1 MRPFAALAIAR
12 AIGLAKKDEIEG
24 PPLQKAEVF
33 LLTFLFLY
41 GNILFRNIGGAIV
54 ETKGGFLISR
64 IKQVGGRLFDR
75 MLAEA
80 DIDAFNGAQGRIL
93 YVLWQGDG
101 LTISQLSAQTS
112 LANTTL
118 TSMLDRMEQAALIQR
133 TPSPTDRRA
142 LLIRLTDK
150 ARALREDYDRISQR
164 MNELYYLGFTSEEIS
179 QFEGYL
185 QRVLDNLQGGSDHE

>member
-1 MRPFAALAIAR
+1 M
-12 AIGLAKKDEIEG
+12 
-24 PPLQKAEVF
+24 
-33 LLTFLFLY
+33 
-41 GNILFRNIGGAIV
+41 

-101 LTISQLSAQTS
+101 LTISQLSTQTS

-118 TSMLDRMEQAALIQR
+118 TSMLDRMEQSGLIQR
-133 TPSPTDRRA
+133 EPSPTDRRA
-142 LLIRLTDK
+142 LLIHLTDK
-150 ARALREDYDRISQR
+150 ARTLHDDYNRISQR
-164 MNELYYLGFTSEEIS
+164 MNELYYLGFTEAEIC
-179 QFEGYL
+179 QFESYL
-185 QRVLDNLQGGSDHE
+185 QRVLDNLQGGFDHE

>member
-1 MRPFAALAIAR
+1 M
-12 AIGLAKKDEIEG
+12 
-24 PPLQKAEVF
+24 
-33 LLTFLFLY
+33 
-41 GNILFRNIGGAIV
+41 

-118 TSMLDRMEQAALIQR
+118 TSMLDRMEQSGLILR
-133 TPSPTDRRA
+133 EPSPSDRRA

-164 MNELYYLGFTSEEIS
+164 MNEMYYLGFTEAEIR
-179 QFEGYL
+179 QFESYL
-185 QRVLDNLQGGSDHE
+185 QRVLDNLQGGFDHE

>member
-1 MRPFAALAIAR
+1 M
-12 AIGLAKKDEIEG
+12 
-24 PPLQKAEVF
+24 
-33 LLTFLFLY
+33 
-41 GNILFRNIGGAIV
+41 

-101 LTISQLSAQTS
+101 LTISQLSGQTS

-118 TSMLDRMEQAALIQR
+118 TSMLDRMEQSGLIVR

-164 MNELYYLGFTSEEIS
+164 MNDLYYLGFTEEEVRQLES
-179 QFEGYL
+179 YL
-185 QRVLDNLQGGSDHE
+185 ERILNNLQGGFDHE

>member
-1 MRPFAALAIAR
+1 M
-12 AIGLAKKDEIEG
+12 
-24 PPLQKAEVF
+24 
-33 LLTFLFLY
+33 
-41 GNILFRNIGGAIV
+41 

-118 TSMLDRMEQAALIQR
+118 TSMLDRMEQSGLIVR

-142 LLIRLTDK
+142 LLICLTDK

-164 MNELYYLGFTSEEIS
+164 MNDLYYLGFTEDEVRQLES
-179 QFEGYL
+179 YL
-185 QRVLDNLQGGSDHE
+185 QRILNNLQGGFDHE

>member
-1 MRPFAALAIAR
+1 M
-12 AIGLAKKDEIEG
+12 
-24 PPLQKAEVF
+24 
-33 LLTFLFLY
+33 
-41 GNILFRNIGGAIV
+41 

-118 TSMLDRMEQAALIQR
+118 TSMLDRMEQSRLIQR
-133 TPSPTDRRA
+133 EPSPTDRRA

-164 MNELYYLGFTSEEIS
+164 MNEMYYLGFTEAEIR
-179 QFEGYL
+179 QFESYL
-185 QRVLDNLQGGSDHE
+185 QRVLDNLQGGFDHE

>member
-1 MRPFAALAIAR
+1 MM
-12 AIGLAKKDEIEG
+12 
-24 PPLQKAEVF
+24 
-33 LLTFLFLY
+33 
-41 GNILFRNIGGAIV
+41 

-93 YVLWQGDG
+93 YVLWQQDG
-101 LTISQLSAQTS
+101 LTISQISAQTS

-118 TSMLDRMEQAALIQR
+118 TSMLDRMEQSGLIVR

-150 ARALREDYDRISQR
+150 ARALQQDYDRISQR
-164 MNELYYLGFTSEEIS
+164 MNELYYLGFKEEEIRRL
-179 QFEGYL
+179 EGYL
-185 QRVLDNLQGGSDHE
+185 QRILDNLQGGFVHE

>member
-1 MRPFAALAIAR
+1 M
-12 AIGLAKKDEIEG
+12 
-24 PPLQKAEVF
+24 
-33 LLTFLFLY
+33 
-41 GNILFRNIGGAIV
+41 

-80 DIDAFNGAQGRIL
+80 NIDAFNGAQGRIL

-118 TSMLDRMEQAALIQR
+118 TSMLDRMEQSGLIVR
-133 TPSPTDRRA
+133 EPSSTDRRA

-150 ARALREDYDRISQR
+150 ARALQQDYDRISQQ
-164 MNELYYLGFTSEEIS
+164 MNALYYLGFTEAEIR
-179 QFEGYL
+179 QFEDYL
-185 QRVLDNLQGGSDHE
+185 QRVLDNLQGGFDHE

>member
-1 MRPFAALAIAR
+1 M
-12 AIGLAKKDEIEG
+12 
-24 PPLQKAEVF
+24 
-33 LLTFLFLY
+33 
-41 GNILFRNIGGAIV
+41 

-80 DIDAFNGAQGRIL
+80 DVDAFNGAQGRIL
-93 YVLWQGDG
+93 YVLWQQDG
-101 LTISQLSAQTS
+101 LTISQISAQTI

-118 TSMLDRMEQAALIQR
+118 TSMLDRMEKAGLILR
-133 TPSPTDRRA
+133 EPSRTDRRA

-150 ARALREDYDRISQR
+150 ARELQRDYDRISQQ
-164 MNELYYLGFTSEEIS
+164 MNALYYTGFSPEEIR

-185 QRVLDNLQGGSDHE
+185 TRVLDNLQGGEPHE